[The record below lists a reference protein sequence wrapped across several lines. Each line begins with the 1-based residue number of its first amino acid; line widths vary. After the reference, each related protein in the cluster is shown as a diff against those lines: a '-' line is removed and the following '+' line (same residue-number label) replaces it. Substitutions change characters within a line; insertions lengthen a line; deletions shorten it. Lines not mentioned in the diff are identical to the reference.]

1 MSLIT
6 CECGCEVTKKY
17 LSKHIKTKKHT
28 TLLNSIEKKISGDL
42 NLICDSDLANF
53 TKNDV
58 IQSIQR
64 FMAKKGGYM
73 ANLYVSKLDGLIKVI
88 NEYKIPLEDISKDK
102 PEPNIK
108 TKKHINLMNKIITP
122 VTMNEDGDEILETT
136 ELYTVSLFKCG
147 DEIDDIGFTI
157 YWDYHDDFIDEIMS
171 QEIERSVICDAGDI
185 HHPIEVDIKQNMM
198 WLEPLK
204 KYFNWKKG
212 QRLYF
217 HLKYNFDGCF
227 NVWRDSEKDYYQFV
241 IKEDGVC
248 FKFRTFWGDSIFR
261 RIYKA
266 DCLYNDMIQAKKRK

>member
-17 LSKHIKTKKHT
+17 LSKHIKTKKHIN
-28 TLLNSIEKKISGDL
+28 LMNKKITSV
-42 NLICDSDLANF
+42 
-53 TKNDV
+53 T
-58 IQSIQR
+58 
-64 FMAKKGGYM
+64 
-73 ANLYVSKLDGLIKVI
+73 
-88 NEYKIPLEDISKDK
+88 
-102 PEPNIK
+102 
-108 TKKHINLMNKIITP
+108 MNKIITP
-122 VTMNEDGDEILETT
+122 VTINEDGEEILETT
-136 ELYTVSLFKCG
+136 ELYTVTLFKHG
-147 DEIDDIGFTI
+147 SEIDDIGFSI
-157 YWDYHDDFIDEIMS
+157 YWDYNDDVIDDIMANDTMS
-171 QEIERSVICDAGDI
+171 SGIFDSLDKHEPLPC
-185 HHPIEVDIKQNMM
+185 DIKQNMM

-212 QRLYF
+212 ERLYF